1 MQQRPYLMI
10 MSNTSCNTNYL
21 SNFPSP
27 IWNYTFGTINAVNA
41 FTAIVENSFVLFI
54 ILWYKE
60 LCTISDGILISLVI
74 TDLLAGCTTSPLYA
88 VKLFSETISL
98 NCTVEEVRRSLGAVL
113 IGASALSVAAISYD
127 RYLRM
132 MKLHNYS
139 QHMTKGKCIL
149 LVLLCWV
156 IAGSLPLLR
165 HLPKTE
171 IYYVI
176 AFSTLMALVFL
187 LLIILYFL
195 VLNSLRQRAS
205 WRQRSVQIEKQQMRS
220 VKIVILII
228 TVYVLMALPV
238 MIPLILM
245 PLQIDSETMGAIYV
259 SVLTLNNLNSS
270 ANPIIYY
277 YRNPFIRKYAKKL
290 LGLDTKSNHDGLSAK
305 ARSATVVQNLESVDS
320 NKIT

>member
-1 MQQRPYLMI
+1 

-21 SNFPSP
+21 SKFPSP
-27 IWNYTFGTINAVNA
+27 IWNYTFGTINAINTV
-41 FTAIVENSFVLFI
+41 TAVLENSFVLFI
-54 ILWYKE
+54 VLRYKK
-60 LCTISDGILISLVI
+60 LCTISDGILISLII
-74 TDLLAGCTTSPLYA
+74 TDLLAGFTTSPLYA

-139 QHMTKGKCIL
+139 QHMTKGKSIL
-149 LVLLCWV
+149 LVLICWL
-156 IAGSLPLLR
+156 IAGCLPILR
-165 HLPKTE
+165 HLPETE

-176 AFSTLMALVFL
+176 TFSTLMALVFL
-187 LLIILYFL
+187 ILIILYFL
-195 VLNSLRQRAS
+195 ILNSLRKRAS
-205 WRQRSVQIEKQQMRS
+205 WRQSSVEIEKKQMRTI
-220 VKIVILII
+220 KIVLSII
-228 TVYVLMALPV
+228 TVYMIMALPV

-245 PLQIDSETMGAIYV
+245 PLEIDAETMGAIYV

-277 YRNPFIRKYAKKL
+277 YRNPFIRKYARKL
-290 LGLDTKSNHDGLSAK
+290 IGLDTKSDQEGSSEK
-305 ARSATVVQNLESVDS
+305 PRSATVVQNLESW
-320 NKIT
+320 NHRQ